1 MNIDIR
7 SHLDHAPKKHR
18 SKRANSSPG
27 QKTLLDH
34 ALLKY
39 IYHSEAKNLRLTDR
53 QTDSVEAFYQSF
65 PSAQLSPR
73 VKTGFSIFQVSFF
86 VPSNSNDF
94 SLFYLAQFCR
104 EVLFHLV

>member
-1 MNIDIR
+1 M
-7 SHLDHAPKKHR
+7 DHAPKEHR

-39 IYHSEAKNLRLTDR
+39 IYHSEARNLRLTDR

-73 VKTGFSIFQVSFF
+73 VKTGFSIFQVSF
-86 VPSNSNDF
+86 
-94 SLFYLAQFCR
+94 LCR
-104 EVLFHLV
+104 AIQMIFLSFTLRSSAAKSSFIWCDQNELGKM